1 MNWARAVSKAAHES
15 TGTEV
20 RFRFCPPT
28 LPYITSR
35 QDLIRRSGLVE
46 DPKWEL
52 SILANVSGFYQKLLR
67 DYLQGELPVHP
78 GLEDEAIHQ
87 AHANLREVLGKM
99 HRWLQLLDMAISPAM
114 VRQGLTMDTDPEIAE
129 ALIRYYT
136 RKREFADSDRD
147 KTDLVATF
155 LYRHPRVPGQWERRG
170 YGLDG
175 SLPLSPFEIAL
186 IEILADSDTPLLPE
200 EHVQLLREFEPL
212 REQIQGFVNFNALID
227 SGILSRVRE
236 LKQSFGRAFHH
247 PGVLATISPYNVVSG
262 ARFDELFGVAIGE
275 IKSFAKA
282 VEELGGSI
290 LSNIDGV
297 DVTVEHVQA
306 LQEGELL
313 KIDYV
318 EALDKFRRVSKLK
331 KEIDKRPRIR
341 RTAAA
346 ASSTPARSGGAAAAA
361 KMAREKARPTPAPA
375 KHGALPVTAQQ
386 LSLEEAKLARVEESI
401 RIFVRVADPK
411 FRQVVPMRFFTLNL
425 TPSEVEA
432 YCADYLEE
440 KSVRAEIGR
449 TLLRTVA
456 VIARIQTE
464 LEELKRCQPA
474 TSLWKL
480 RADALMVLLEVARS
494 AHEAGGLVFKQAQGS
509 GDASQAEAVQVSMR
523 KLRERAGVGVE
534 A

>member
-1 MNWARAVSKAAHES
+1 
-15 TGTEV
+15 
-20 RFRFCPPT
+20 
-28 LPYITSR
+28 
-35 QDLIRRSGLVE
+35 LVE

-87 AHANLREVLGKM
+87 ASTNLREILGKM
-99 HRWLQLLDMAISPAM
+99 HRWLQLLDMAITPAM
-114 VRQGLTMDTDPEIAE
+114 VRQALTAENDPEIAE
-129 ALIRYYT
+129 ALLRYYT
-136 RKREFADSDRD
+136 RKRDFTDADRD

-175 SLPLSPFEIAL
+175 TLPLSPFEIAL

-212 REQIQGFVNFNALID
+212 REQIQGFVTFNALID

-236 LKQSFGRAFHH
+236 LKQSFGRSFNH
-247 PGVLATISPYNVVSG
+247 PGVLATIAPYNVAFG
-262 ARFDELFGVAIGE
+262 TRFDELFGVAIGE

-306 LQEGELL
+306 LEEHDLL
-313 KIDYV
+313 NIDYV

-341 RTAAA
+341 RA
-346 ASSTPARSGGAAAAA
+346 ASPATTPGRSGGAAAAA
-361 KMAREKARPTPAPA
+361 KPARVRSTAAPL
-375 KHGALPVTAQQ
+375 KHVALPVTAAQ
-386 LSLEEAKLARVEESI
+386 LSLEEAKLRRVEESI

-411 FRQVVPMRFFTLNL
+411 FRQVVPMRFFNLNL
-425 TPSEVEA
+425 TAAEVEA

-440 KSVRAEIGR
+440 KNLRAEVGR
-449 TLLRTVA
+449 TLLRSVA
-456 VIARIQTE
+456 VIGRIQTE

-480 RADALMVLLEVARS
+480 RADALVVLLDVARS
-494 AHEAGGLVFKQAQGS
+494 AYECGSHVITNAQKAGEPNV
-509 GDASQAEAVQVSMR
+509 AETVETSMR
-523 KLRERAGVGVE
+523 KLRERAEFVVKTLAG
-534 A
+534 

>member
-1 MNWARAVSKAAHES
+1 
-15 TGTEV
+15 
-20 RFRFCPPT
+20 
-28 LPYITSR
+28 
-35 QDLIRRSGLVE
+35 LVE

-78 GLEDEAIHQ
+78 GLEDEAIHN
-87 AHANLREVLGKM
+87 ANTNLREILGKM
-99 HRWLQLLDMAISPAM
+99 HRWLQLLDMAITPAM
-114 VRQGLTMDTDPEIAE
+114 IRQSLTADTDPEIAE
-129 ALIRYYT
+129 ALLRYYT
-136 RKREFADSDRD
+136 RKRDFSEPDRD

-186 IEILADSDTPLLPE
+186 IEILADADTPLLPE

-212 REQIQGFVNFNALID
+212 REHAQGFVNFNALID

-236 LKQSFGRAFHH
+236 LKQSFGRSFHH
-247 PGVLATISPYNVVSG
+247 PGVLATIAPYNVAFG
-262 ARFDELFGVAIGE
+262 NRFDELFGCAIGE

-306 LQEGELL
+306 LQEVDLL

-341 RTAAA
+341 RTAATSA
-346 ASSTPARSGGAAAAA
+346 APASRSGGGAAAAA
-361 KMAREKARPTPAPA
+361 KMARAKPGTASTPAPV
-375 KHGALPVTAQQ
+375 KHVALPVTAQQ

-411 FRQVVPMRFFTLNL
+411 FRQVVPMRFFNLNL

-440 KSVRAEIGR
+440 KSLRADVGR
-449 TLLRTVA
+449 VLLRSVA

-480 RADALMVLLEVARS
+480 RADALVVLLDVARTS
-494 AHEAGGLVFKQAQGS
+494 YEAG
-509 GDASQAEAVQVSMR
+509 SQVTTKNQKDEPAVAEAVQISMR
-523 KLRERAGVGVE
+523 KLRERAEFVVKTLAG
-534 A
+534 

>member
-1 MNWARAVSKAAHES
+1 V
-15 TGTEV
+15 
-20 RFRFCPPT
+20 
-28 LPYITSR
+28 
-35 QDLIRRSGLVE
+35 VE

-87 AHANLREVLGKM
+87 AHTNLREILGKM
-99 HRWLQLLDMAISPAM
+99 HRWLQLLDMAITPAM
-114 VRQGLTMDTDPEIAE
+114 VRQALTTDTDSEIAE

-136 RKREFADSDRD
+136 RKQEFSDSDRD

-155 LYRHPRVPGQWERRG
+155 LYRHPRVPGQWDRRG

-186 IEILADSDTPLLPE
+186 IEILADSDAPMLPE

-212 REQIQGFVNFNALID
+212 REQVSEFQNFNALID
-227 SGILSRVRE
+227 SGLMSRVRE
-236 LKQSFGRAFHH
+236 LKQSFGRSFYH
-247 PGVLATISPYNVVSG
+247 PGVLATIAPYNVVFG
-262 ARFDELFGVAIGE
+262 EKFDGLFHNAVGE
-275 IKSFAKA
+275 IKTFAQN

-306 LQEGELL
+306 LEEGELL

-318 EALDKFRRVSKLK
+318 AALDKFRRVSKLK

-341 RTAAA
+341 RANPAAVP
-346 ASSTPARSGGAAAAA
+346 SRSGGGAAAAA
-361 KMAREKARPTPAPA
+361 KPARVAARPGAAPVKFVA
-375 KHGALPVTAQQ
+375 VPVTAQQ
-386 LSLEEAKLARVEESI
+386 LSLEEAKLSRVEESI

-411 FRQVVPMRFFTLNL
+411 FRQVVPMRFFNLNL
-425 TPSEVEA
+425 TPAEVEA

-440 KSVRAEIGR
+440 KSLRAEIGR

-494 AHEAGGLVFKQAQGS
+494 AHEAGGLVFKQAQG
-509 GDASQAEAVQVSMR
+509 GGEASQAEAVQVSMR
-523 KLRERAGVGVE
+523 KLRERAEFVVKTL
-534 A
+534 AVS

>member
-1 MNWARAVSKAAHES
+1 
-15 TGTEV
+15 
-20 RFRFCPPT
+20 
-28 LPYITSR
+28 
-35 QDLIRRSGLVE
+35 LVE

-87 AHANLREVLGKM
+87 ASTDLREILGKM
-99 HRWLQLLDMAISPAM
+99 HRWLQLLDMAITPAM
-114 VRQGLTMDTDPEIAE
+114 VRQGLTTDTDPEIAE
-129 ALIRYYT
+129 ALLRYYT
-136 RKREFADSDRD
+136 RKRDFSDSDRD

-186 IEILADSDTPLLPE
+186 IEILADSDAPLLPE

-212 REQIQGFVNFNALID
+212 RDQVQGFVNFNALID
-227 SGILSRVRE
+227 SGVLSRVRE
-236 LKQSFGRAFHH
+236 LKQSFGRSFHH
-247 PGVLATISPYNVVSG
+247 PGVLATIAPYNVAFG
-262 ARFDELFGVAIGE
+262 TRFDELFGCAIGE

-346 ASSTPARSGGAAAAA
+346 AAMPARSGGAAAAA
-361 KMAREKARPTPAPA
+361 KQAREKPRPDAIPA
-375 KHGALPVTAQQ
+375 KHVALPVTAQQ
-386 LSLEEAKLARVEESI
+386 LSLEEAKLGRVEESI

-411 FRQVVPMRFFTLNL
+411 FRQVVPMRFFNLNL
-425 TPSEVEA
+425 TPTEVEA

-440 KSVRAEIGR
+440 KSLRADVGN
-449 TLLRTVA
+449 TLLRSVA

-464 LEELKRCQPA
+464 IEELKRCQPA

-480 RADALMVLLEVARS
+480 RADALVVLLDVARS
-494 AHEAGGLVFKQAQGS
+494 TYETGGRVATRAQE
-509 GDASQAEAVQVSMR
+509 DQPPVAEAVQASMR
-523 KLRERAGVGVE
+523 KLRERAEFVVKTLAG
-534 A
+534 

>member
-1 MNWARAVSKAAHES
+1 
-15 TGTEV
+15 
-20 RFRFCPPT
+20 
-28 LPYITSR
+28 
-35 QDLIRRSGLVE
+35 LVE

-67 DYLQGELPVHP
+67 DYLQGDLPVHP

-87 AHANLREVLGKM
+87 ASTNLREILGKM
-99 HRWLQLLDMAISPAM
+99 HRWLQLLDMAITPAM
-114 VRQGLTMDTDPEIAE
+114 VRQGLTTDTDPEIAE
-129 ALIRYYT
+129 ALLRYYT
-136 RKREFADSDRD
+136 RKYDFTEADRD

-155 LYRHPRVPGQWERRG
+155 LYRHPRVPGQWEQRG

-186 IEILADSDTPLLPE
+186 IEILADSDAPLLPE

-212 REQIQGFVNFNALID
+212 REHVQGFVNFNALID
-227 SGILSRVRE
+227 SGVLSRVRE
-236 LKQSFGRAFHH
+236 LKQSFGRSFHH
-247 PGVLATISPYNVVSG
+247 PGVLATIAPYNVAFG
-262 ARFDELFGVAIGE
+262 IRFDELFGCAIGE

-341 RTAAA
+341 RTAA
-346 ASSTPARSGGAAAAA
+346 SSVTPVRSGGAAAAA
-361 KMAREKARPTPAPA
+361 KMAREKARPAAIPI
-375 KHGALPVTAQQ
+375 KHVALPVTAQQ
-386 LSLEEAKLARVEESI
+386 LSLEEAKLGRVEESI

-411 FRQVVPMRFFTLNL
+411 FRQVVPMRFFNLNL
-425 TPSEVEA
+425 TPAEVEA

-440 KSVRAEIGR
+440 KSLRAEVGQA
-449 TLLRTVA
+449 LLRSVA

-480 RADALMVLLEVARS
+480 RADALVVLLDVAR
-494 AHEAGGLVFKQAQGS
+494 ATYEGG
-509 GDASQAEAVQVSMR
+509 SQVVSKTQKSEPHIAEAVQVSMR
-523 KLRERAGVGVE
+523 KLRERAEFTVKTLAG
-534 A
+534 

>member
-1 MNWARAVSKAAHES
+1 M
-15 TGTEV
+15 
-20 RFRFCPPT
+20 F
-28 LPYITSR
+28 
-35 QDLIRRSGLVE
+35 E
-46 DPKWEL
+46 DQKWEL

-67 DYLQGELPVHP
+67 DHLQGELPVHP
-78 GLEDEAIHQ
+78 GLEDEAIHN
-87 AHANLREVLGKM
+87 ASTNLRDILGKM

-114 VRQGLTMDTDPEIAE
+114 VRQALTADTDPEIAE
-129 ALIRYYT
+129 ALLRYYT
-136 RKREFADSDRD
+136 RKRDFTEPDRD

-186 IEILADSDTPLLPE
+186 IEILADSDAPLLPE

-212 REQIQGFVNFNALID
+212 REQVQGFVNFNALID
-227 SGILSRVRE
+227 SGILLRVRE
-236 LKQSFGRAFHH
+236 LKQSFGRSFHH
-247 PGVLATISPYNVVSG
+247 PGVLATIAPYNVVFG
-262 ARFDELFGVAIGE
+262 NRFDELFVCAVGE
-275 IKSFAKA
+275 IKTFAKA
-282 VEELGGSI
+282 VEDLGGSI

-331 KEIDKRPRIR
+331 KEIEKRPRIR
-341 RTAAA
+341 RGL
-346 ASSTPARSGGAAAAA
+346 STSGPVPLRSAGGAAAAA
-361 KMAREKARPTPAPA
+361 KMARQKPRPAPA
-375 KHGALPVTAQQ
+375 PVKHVALPVTAHQ

-411 FRQVVPMRFFTLNL
+411 FRQVVPMRFFNLNL
-425 TPSEVEA
+425 TVAEVEA

-440 KSVRAEIGR
+440 KSQRADVGHA
-449 TLLRTVA
+449 LLRCVA
-456 VIARIQTE
+456 VIARMQTE

-480 RADALMVLLEVARS
+480 RADALVVLLEVARS
-494 AHEAGGLVFKQAQGS
+494 AYEMGSRVVTSAQES
-509 GDASQAEAVQVSMR
+509 GESALAEAVQTSLK
-523 KLRERAGVGVE
+523 KLRERAEFAVKTLAG
-534 A
+534 